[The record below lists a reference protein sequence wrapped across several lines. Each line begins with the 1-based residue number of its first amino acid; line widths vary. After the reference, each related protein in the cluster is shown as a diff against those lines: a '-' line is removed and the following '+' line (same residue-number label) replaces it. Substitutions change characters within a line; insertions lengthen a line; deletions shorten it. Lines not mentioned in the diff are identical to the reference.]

1 MLHGLL
7 FDSHGPGAY
16 AVTHDSD
23 ERSRAPRSRR
33 RVIVITRSFP
43 RLSETFIVDHV
54 RALLQ
59 AGHDVVVV
67 ARRVDAASLAEQFG
81 HSVHAVQLPS
91 WTARGSPASIGA
103 VRRAAGWIGRHPE
116 LRRSRIA
123 WKRALYA
130 QRLRQVLESL
140 QPDLVHAHFGPHG
153 VDAAIALEGSNTPLV
168 VDFHGFD
175 LTAFTQQH
183 GWELYRAALG
193 SAHLVV
199 HSEFAQR
206 QLTEHRLPGSERV
219 VMGVDRQLFAARPRP
234 ANWGA
239 PLHMISVGRLYEQ
252 KGHDLA
258 IRTLAELRARRPE
271 LDVRLRIVGDGPRM
285 ESLHRLAE
293 ELGVRGF
300 VAGPAPARP
309 LEVAAALFEADLALV
324 PSRVMPD
331 GWQEAFC
338 RVAIEAMST
347 GLPVVATRSG
357 GLPDTVGEGGIVA
370 VREDAAALA
379 DAAEAVLSAM
389 GPVDWAVRAARSA
402 ARFDI
407 ARMYDGYQRL
417 TAELLERGS
426 AVTAI

>member
-1 MLHGLL
+1 
-7 FDSHGPGAY
+7 
-16 AVTHDSD
+16 VTHGSD
-23 ERSRAPRSRR
+23 ERSRATRSRR

-67 ARRVDAASLAEQFG
+67 ARRVDAVSLAEQFG
-81 HSVHAVQLPS
+81 QSVRAVQLPS
-91 WTARGSPASIGA
+91 WTARGSPSLAGA

-130 QRLRQVLESL
+130 QRLRQVLASL

-153 VDAAIALEGSNTPLV
+153 VDAAIALEDSNTPLI

-193 SAHLVV
+193 SAHLVA
-199 HSEFAQR
+199 HSAFAQR
-206 QLTEHRLPGSERV
+206 ELAEHGLPRPERV

-234 ANWGA
+234 ADWGA

-258 IRTLAELRARRPE
+258 IRTLALLRARRPE
-271 LDVRLRIVGDGPRM
+271 LDVRLRIVGDGPGR
-285 ESLHRLAE
+285 ESLNRLAE
-293 ELGVRGF
+293 ELGMRDV
-300 VAGPAPARP
+300 VTGPAPARP
-309 LEVAAALFEADLALV
+309 QEVAAALFEADLALV
-324 PSRVMPD
+324 PSRVMRD

-357 GLPDTVGEGGIVA
+357 GLPDTVGDGGVVA

-389 GPVDWAVRAARSA
+389 GPADWAVRATRSA

-407 ARMYDGYQRL
+407 ARMYDDYQRV
-417 TAELLERGS
+417 TAELLERGP
-426 AVTAI
+426 AVTAS